1 MVVEYSRAVGVNLS
15 EDLVPPKDLLIEVEP
30 EQDLGDIQTS
40 KGVIRLNKGTRQF
53 LARADAEN
61 LIRRGLVKHVTT
73 NEKQ

>member
-1 MVVEYSRAVGVNLS
+1 MHQ
-15 EDLVPPKDLLIEVEP
+15 VEP

-61 LIRRGLVKHVTT
+61 LIRRGLVKHVTS

>member
-1 MVVEYSRAVGVNLS
+1 VVEYSRAVGVNLS

>member
-1 MVVEYSRAVGVNLS
+1 MLRLS
-15 EDLVPPKDLLIEVEP
+15 FPAIRFTFVSPAPPLDKVEP